1 MDDLRSLIAGD
12 QPAAPVNNPGNLRP
26 VGSST
31 GFQQFNTPEAG
42 IAASDANL
50 QAYGKKGI
58 NTLRGAISR
67 WAPPSEN
74 DTEAYIADVSKR
86 IGINPDQTIDLNNP
100 VQRHLINSAMMLHEQ
115 GPKGIFAQASQPA
128 QEPSGDP
135 LRDLIA
141 GSSATQSTGPM
152 APAGDGRGSYAE
164 FNPAEAANT
173 PTTRGSHPPGESQVG
188 LLAAKAFGQ
197 YQQGK
202 QALGERVAG
211 AIDTAYS
218 FVPAIYG
225 AGVQALARTVHT
237 PEEAAQIGQAA
248 AASIDQP
255 IGKAIGVTS
264 KQTYQNPLGGI
275 TTPVAEQINKMFN
288 NLGMTPEQISEKTG
302 IPAAD
307 IRNMVVI
314 GSTAVPKMVAEA
326 APVVSKA
333 VQPLRSAAAEATSP
347 YSVAQPGPVN
357 IAEMQAQF
365 AARKAGSTG
374 MASGGAAATTTGAT
388 VQELLTRASPELQAA
403 TKTMIANGERIN
415 PAALENR
422 IKAEQFG
429 LKLTAGEASQD
440 LAQLSEEFNSKKTN
454 PAMAD
459 YLSERNPKLAQ
470 GFQDV
475 RARVA
480 PDVYEPDPVKASN
493 IALENMVQQDQS
505 RRALISRN
513 YQAAADTNG
522 GELPLSGQN
531 FVATAEA
538 KLKEKPNL
546 HLWLPPEVRGI
557 LDSEKA
563 NGNMSYN
570 NFEYYR
576 TLLGN
581 EARTAERAGKA
592 NVAFAIGQVRDAL
605 ETTPMSSATG
615 PVKALYDVARNSAK
629 NRFDLI
635 KNNPAY
641 KAAISDTRLP
651 EEIAQG
657 VLHPA
662 ANKFVDTFYGPKTPQ
677 VNIKRLVNILGKD
690 SESHQ
695 GLNAAVIDKI
705 AQASG
710 IKGGANDVVR
720 QADLNKQVRTIYQTN
735 LPSMLPP
742 EGLQKLHDLADVAA
756 LTEHVK
762 PGTYANV
769 SGTAIAQTPSPA
781 GAFVKKAAEGA
792 VHTGITAVSPALG
805 VAYGLA
811 KAHLTGRAATR
822 AAEAEAAAQAA
833 KNAAPFK
840 EGAGVGTPINKV
852 GK

>member
-1 MDDLRSLIAGD
+1 MATLADLWEAPATKTGNPTKEQILGRSDLSTHVQGLQATLADTVPGSPTHQRLSSDIAMAQKELGT
-12 QPAAPVNNPGNLRP
+12 QTTKPT
-26 VGSST
+26 GSS
-31 GFQQFNTPEAG
+31 F
-42 IAASDANL
+42 
-50 QAYGKKGI
+50 
-58 NTLRGAISR
+58 
-67 WAPPSEN
+67 
-74 DTEAYIADVSKR
+74 AD
-86 IGINPDQTIDLNNP
+86 LW
-100 VQRHLINSAMMLHEQ
+100 E
-115 GPKGIFAQASQPA
+115 
-128 QEPSGDP
+128 
-135 LRDLIA
+135 
-141 GSSATQSTGPM
+141 ST
-152 APAGDGRGSYAE
+152 
-164 FNPAEAANT
+164 PAEVKPAES
-173 PTTRGSHPPGESQVG
+173 PKPPNDSQVG
-188 LLAAKAFGQ
+188 SIAGRLFGQ

-202 QALGERVAG
+202 QAFGERVAG
-211 AIDTAYS
+211 ALDTAYGI
-218 FVPAIYG
+218 VPAVYG
-225 AGVQALARTVHT
+225 AGVQALARTVNT
-237 PEEAAQIGQAA
+237 PQEAERIGQQ
-248 AASIDQP
+248 AASSIDKP
-255 IGKAIGVTS
+255 FGKAIGITG
-264 KQTYQNPLGGI
+264 KQTYQNPLGGM
-275 TTPVAEQINKMFN
+275 TTPVAQQINKMFN
-288 NLGMTPEQISEKTG
+288 NLGMTPEQISEKIG
-302 IPAAD
+302 IPAED

-326 APVVSKA
+326 APVVAKA
-333 VQPLRSAAAEATSP
+333 VQPLRSAAAEASSP
-347 YSVAQPGPVN
+347 YTVAQPGPVN

-365 AARKAGSTG
+365 AAKKGLTG

-470 GFQDV
+470 GFQDI

-493 IALENMVQQDQS
+493 IALENMVQQDQA

-513 YQAAADTNG
+513 YQAAADANG
-522 GELPLSGQN
+522 GQLPLSGQN
-531 FVATAEA
+531 FVAEAQA
-538 KLKEKPNL
+538 KLKEANRQRF
-546 HLWLPPEVRGI
+546 LPSEIQGI
-557 LDSEKA
+557 LEDEKT

-570 NFEYYR
+570 DFENYR
-576 TLLGN
+576 TILATA
-581 EARTAERAGKA
+581 ARKAERAGDGNA
-592 NVAFAIGQVRDAL
+592 AFAIGQVRDAL

-710 IKGGANDVVR
+710 IKGGANDVVS
-720 QADLNKQVRTIYQTN
+720 QAALNKQVRTLYQTN

>member
-12 QPAAPVNNPGNLRP
+12 QPAAKTSSGNPTKEQILGR
-26 VGSST
+26 
-31 GFQQFNTPEAG
+31 
-42 IAASDANL
+42 SDLATHVQGL
-50 QAYGKKGI
+50 QA
-58 NTLRGAISR
+58 TLADTVPGSPTYQRITQSIAEAQKELGAQQ
-67 WAPPSEN
+67 P
-74 DTEAYIADVSKR
+74 T
-86 IGINPDQTIDLNNP
+86 Q
-100 VQRHLINSAMMLHEQ
+100 
-115 GPKGIFAQASQPA
+115 QPA

-135 LRDLIA
+135 LRDLIS
-141 GSSATQSTGPM
+141 GSSATQPTGPV
-152 APAGDGRGSYAE
+152 APAGGGRGSYAE

-173 PTTRGSHPPGESQVG
+173 PTTRGPNPPGESQVG

-237 PEEAAQIGQAA
+237 PEEAAQIGQSAA
-248 AASIDQP
+248 SSIDQP
-255 IGKAIGVTS
+255 IGKAMGVTG
-264 KQTYQNPLGGI
+264 KETYQNPLGGI

-288 NLGMTPEQISEKTG
+288 NLGMTPEQISAKTG
-302 IPAAD
+302 LPAAD

-314 GSTAVPKMVAEA
+314 GSAAVPKLVTETV
-326 APVVSKA
+326 PVVAKA
-333 VQPLRSAAAEATSP
+333 IKPLREAAAEATSP
-347 YSVAQPGPVN
+347 YAVAQPGPLN
-357 IAEMQAQF
+357 IADMQTQF
-365 AARKAGSTG
+365 AARKAGSTTG
-374 MASGGAAATTTGAT
+374 MVSGGAAAAT
-388 VQELLTRASPELQAA
+388 DVAKVNELLTRASPELQTA
-403 TKTMIANGERIN
+403 TKTMISNGEQIN
-415 PAALENR
+415 PTALENR
-422 IKAEQFG
+422 VKAEQFG

-440 LAQLSEEFNSKKTN
+440 LGQLSEEFNSKKTN
-454 PAMAD
+454 PAMAEH
-459 YLSERNPKLAQ
+459 LSNRNPKLAQ

-475 RARVA
+475 RAQVA
-480 PDVYEPDPVKASN
+480 PDVFEPDPVKSSN
-493 IALENMVQQDQS
+493 IALENMVQQDQT
-505 RRALISRN
+505 RRALISKN
-513 YQAAADTNG
+513 YQAAADANG

-546 HLWLPPEVRGI
+546 FRWLPPEVQGI

-605 ETTPMSSATG
+605 ESTPMSSATG

-651 EEIAQG
+651 DEIAQG

-662 ANKFVDTFYGPKTPQ
+662 ANKFVDNFYGPKTPQ
-677 VNIKRLVNILGKD
+677 VNINRLVNILGKN
-690 SESHQ
+690 SEAHQ
-695 GLNAAVIDKI
+695 GLNAAVVDKI

-710 IKGGANDVVR
+710 IKGGANDVVS
-720 QADLNKQVRTIYQTN
+720 QAELNKQVRTIYQTN
-735 LPSMLPP
+735 LPSMLSP

-769 SGTAIAQTPSPA
+769 SGTAITQMPSPA
-781 GAFVKKAAEGA
+781 KEFAKKAAEA
-792 VHTGITAVSPALG
+792 AMHTGITAASPAAG

-811 KAHLTGRAATR
+811 KAHLKGRAEVKAA
-822 AAEAEAAAQAA
+822 AAEAASQAA

-840 EGAGVGTPINKV
+840 EGAGIGTPINKV

>member
-1 MDDLRSLIAGD
+1 MATLADLWE
-12 QPAAPVNNPGNLRP
+12 APVKTGNPTKEQIFGRSDIPTYVKGLQATLADTIPGSPTHQRITQSIAEAQKELGTQP
-26 VGSST
+26 PTSQPTGSS
-31 GFQQFNTPEAG
+31 F
-42 IAASDANL
+42 
-50 QAYGKKGI
+50 
-58 NTLRGAISR
+58 
-67 WAPPSEN
+67 
-74 DTEAYIADVSKR
+74 AD
-86 IGINPDQTIDLNNP
+86 LW
-100 VQRHLINSAMMLHEQ
+100 E
-115 GPKGIFAQASQPA
+115 
-128 QEPSGDP
+128 
-135 LRDLIA
+135 
-141 GSSATQSTGPM
+141 ST
-152 APAGDGRGSYAE
+152 
-164 FNPAEAANT
+164 PAEVKPAES
-173 PTTRGSHPPGESQVG
+173 PKPPNESQVG
-188 LLAAKAFGQ
+188 SIAGRLFGQ

-202 QALGERVAG
+202 QAFGERVAG
-211 AIDTAYS
+211 ALDTAYGI
-218 FVPAIYG
+218 VPAVYG
-225 AGVQALARTVHT
+225 AGVQALARTVNT
-237 PEEAAQIGQAA
+237 PQEAERIGQQ
-248 AASIDQP
+248 AASSIDKP
-255 IGKAIGVTS
+255 FGKAIGITG
-264 KQTYQNPLGGI
+264 KQTYQNPLGGM
-275 TTPVAEQINKMFN
+275 TTPVAQQINKMFN
-288 NLGMTPEQISEKTG
+288 NLGMTPEQISEKIG
-302 IPAAD
+302 IPAED

-314 GSTAVPKMVAEA
+314 GSTAVPKMVAEV
-326 APVVSKA
+326 APVVAKA
-333 VQPLRSAAAEATSP
+333 VQPLRSAAAEASFP
-347 YSVAQPGPVN
+347 YTVAQPGPVN

-365 AARKAGSTG
+365 AARKGLTG

-475 RARVA
+475 RALVA

-493 IALENMVQQDQS
+493 IALEKMVQQDQAEC
-505 RRALISRN
+505 ALISRN
-513 YQAAADTNG
+513 YQAAADANG
-522 GELPLSGQN
+522 GQLPLSGQN
-531 FVATAEA
+531 FVAEAQA
-538 KLKEKPNL
+538 KLKKANRQRF
-546 HLWLPPEVRGI
+546 LPSEIQGI
-557 LDSEKA
+557 LEDEKN
-563 NGNMSYN
+563 NGNMWYN
-570 NFEYYR
+570 DFENYR
-576 TLLGN
+576 TILATA
-581 EARTAERAGKA
+581 ARKADRAGDGNA
-592 NVAFAIGQVRDAL
+592 AFAIGLVRDAL

-615 PVKALYDVARNSAK
+615 PVKALYDVARNSSK

-690 SESHQ
+690 SEAHQ

-710 IKGGANDVVR
+710 IKGGANDVVS
-720 QADLNKQVRTIYQTN
+720 QAALNKQVRTLYQTN

-742 EGLQKLHDLADVAA
+742 KGLQKLHDLADVAA

-769 SGTAIAQTPSPA
+769 SGTAIAKTPSPA